1 MKDRSAKLIQAIQKE
16 DRDAFTTILEQ
27 AKLDE
32 VRTVVFVFITGG
44 QKKKCRGQMGIVFCK
59 PSRVR
64 QGNKRNVTLVC
75 RWQQSN

>member
-44 QKKKCRGQMGIVFCK
+44 QKK
-59 PSRVR
+59 
-64 QGNKRNVTLVC
+64 NVEVKWVSYFVNLHASDRAIRET
-75 RWQQSN
+75 